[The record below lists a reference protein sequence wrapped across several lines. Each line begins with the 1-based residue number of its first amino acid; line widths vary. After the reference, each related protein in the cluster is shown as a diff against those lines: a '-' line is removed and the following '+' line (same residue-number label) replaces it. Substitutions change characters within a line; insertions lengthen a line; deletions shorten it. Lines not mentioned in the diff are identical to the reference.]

1 MLLLWGGVLY
11 AQAPRD
17 TLVGL
22 AGALQLAEHNY
33 PLLKARRLEADA
45 SAQNV
50 SVAKYSRMPTID
62 ASYQA
67 NLSTANNLTGQLY
80 PYGILP
86 MTGPPSAG
94 NNYSPATG
102 SAAAVLLNWQAVT
115 FGQRNAQIEVSVQE
129 ATVSASAWRQELF
142 NQKINVISV
151 YLDLLLA
158 LDRAA
163 IQEHNIARVQE
174 SLRQS
179 RELAESGIRP
189 GVDTALFLS
198 ELSKAKIDGLNARK
212 QLETEQWLLAQLI
225 VTDALP
231 VPVDTVFLGRLPV
244 EVPGMSFGSPGS
256 MAGLPGSDVDA
267 GNSTGGN
274 NSFANHPLVM
284 AAQSEFAVSRSKEE
298 LLKKSYL
305 PKLSVWGTAFARG
318 SGFEMDG
325 SVKTWDG
332 MGLSRYNYGA
342 GLQLSFPIMKYG
354 EVRRQVKAQGLLSQ
368 AAQERVQD
376 TRNVLTTQ
384 ERITNA
390 AFVSSLAVAAESRQQ
405 LKSGEYAYQAMQI
418 RYNTGLVSFSDLIQ
432 TQYNLLKAELDLRT
446 AYWDAWKG
454 LLLQAAVKGDEN
466 IFMQEIAK

>member
-1 MLLLWGGVLY
+1 MIQKKIAGYFLFTLLLIYGEVV

-17 TLVGL
+17 TLIGL
-22 AGALQLAEHNY
+22 TGALQLAEHNY
-33 PLLKARRLEADA
+33 PLLIARRLEADA

-50 SVAKYSRMPTID
+50 AVAKYSRMPTID

-67 NLSTANNLTGQLY
+67 NFSTANNLTGQFY

-86 MTGPPSAG
+86 MTGPPSTG
-94 NNYSPATG
+94 NSYSPATG

-115 FGQRNAQIEVSVQE
+115 FGQRNAQIDVSAQE
-129 ATVSASAWRQELF
+129 AKASTSGWQQELF

-179 RELAESGIRP
+179 RELAGSGIRP

-198 ELSKAKIDGLNARK
+198 ELSKARIEGLNAQK

-231 VPVDTVFLGRLPV
+231 VPVDTAFLGRLPV
-244 EVPGMSFGSPGS
+244 AKGEPSQGKDS
-256 MAGLPGSDVDA
+256 L
-267 GNSTGGN
+267 
-274 NSFANHPLVM
+274 FAAHPLVVL
-284 AAQSEFAVSRSKEE
+284 AQSQYAVSQSKEQ
-298 LLKKSYL
+298 LLKKSFL
-305 PKLSVWGTAFARG
+305 PKLSIWGTAFARG
-318 SGFEMDG
+318 SGFETDG
-325 SVKTWDG
+325 TVKTWDG

-354 EVRRQVKAQGLLSQ
+354 EVRRQLKAQSLLSQ
-368 AAQERVQD
+368 AAAERVQD
-376 TRNVLTTQ
+376 TRNALTTQ
-384 ERITNA
+384 ERITKA
-390 AFVSSLAVAAESRQQ
+390 AFTSSLAVAAESRQQ

-418 RYNTGLVSFSDLIQ
+418 RYNTGLISFSDLIQ

-454 LLLQAAVKGDEN
+454 LLLQAAVKGNEN
-466 IFMQEIAK
+466 IFMQEIGK

>member
-1 MLLLWGGVLY
+1 MIQKKIAGFFVVALLLGAGQAG

-50 SVAKYSRMPTID
+50 AVAKYSRMPTID

-67 NLSTANNLTGQLY
+67 NLSTANNLTGQFY

-86 MTGPPSAG
+86 MTGPPSTG

-115 FGQRNAQIEVSVQE
+115 FGQRNAQIEVSVRE
-129 ATVSASAWRQELF
+129 AKASASGWQQELF

-151 YLDLLLA
+151 YLDVLLA
-158 LDRAA
+158 LDKAA

-179 RELAESGIRP
+179 RELAGSGIRP

-198 ELSKAKIDGLNARK
+198 ELSKARIEGLNARK
-212 QLETEQWLLAQLI
+212 QLKTEQWLLAQLI

-231 VPVDTVFLGRLPV
+231 VPVDTAFLERLPV
-244 EVPGMSFGSPGS
+244 GTTGAPVGAIGSAS
-256 MAGLPGSDVDA
+256 SL
-267 GNSTGGN
+267 
-274 NSFANHPLVM
+274 ANHPLVVL
-284 AAQSEFAVSRSKEE
+284 ALGEFAVSQSKEQ
-298 LLKKSYL
+298 LLKKSFL

-318 SGFEMDG
+318 SGFGTDG
-325 SVKTWDG
+325 TVKTWDG

-354 EVRRQVKAQGLLSQ
+354 EVRRQLKAQGLLSR
-368 AAQERVQD
+368 AAAERLQD
-376 TRNVLTTQ
+376 TRNALATQ

-390 AFVSSLAVAAESRQQ
+390 AFTSSLAVAAESRQQ

-466 IFMQEIAK
+466 IFLQEIAK